1 MKLNPFRRK
10 TNGYFDKI
18 KADYAERTRELEA
31 LRREVAEAKTAFED
45 ARQTLFEVEQKSNS
59 TVWSRREQELLRQK
73 NAAEHHYNELRT
85 RLGHLELDHRSL
97 RWKAEA
103 PDALAQR
110 IAELKVLATRR
121 QQIEAER
128 DKQRGAIAKLEARI
142 ATLRGEIDQETES
155 ATQALIESGG
165 DTPGASD
172 ALVKRRQDL
181 KLLAEAV
188 AKVRQQEA
196 ALESEL
202 GSIPAQERELR
213 RCIESDQA
221 SVAEIDLH
229 EQMPEFIQLIARAAV
244 SKARVHGGNRHT
256 YEIQIPETA
265 LEAATASLDA
275 EIRSD

>member
-1 MKLNPFRRK
+1 MKMNPFRRK
-10 TNGYFDKI
+10 TSGYFDKL

-45 ARQTLFEVEQKSNS
+45 AQQSLFEVEQKSNS
-59 TVWSRREQELLRQK
+59 TVWTRHEQELLRQK
-73 NAAEHHYNELRT
+73 NAAEHHYDELRT
-85 RLGHLELDHRSL
+85 RLGHLELEHRSL

-103 PDALAQR
+103 PDTLATR
-110 IAELKVLATRR
+110 IAELKALATRR

-142 ATLRGEIDQETES
+142 AALRGEIDQETES

-165 DTPGASD
+165 ETPGASD

-188 AKVRQQEA
+188 AKLRQQEA

-229 EQMPEFIQLIARAAV
+229 EQMPEFIQVIARAAV

-256 YEIQIPETA
+256 YEIQIPEAA
-265 LEAATASLDA
+265 LEAATAALDA
-275 EIRSD
+275 EIPSD

>member
-1 MKLNPFRRK
+1 M
-10 TNGYFDKI
+10 
-18 KADYAERTRELEA
+18 
-31 LRREVAEAKTAFED
+31 
-45 ARQTLFEVEQKSNS
+45 
-59 TVWSRREQELLRQK
+59 
-73 NAAEHHYNELRT
+73 RT

-165 DTPGASD
+165 EVPGASD

-196 ALESEL
+196 VLESEL

-229 EQMPEFIQLIARAAV
+229 EQMPEFIQVIARAAV

-256 YEIQIPETA
+256 YEILIPDAA